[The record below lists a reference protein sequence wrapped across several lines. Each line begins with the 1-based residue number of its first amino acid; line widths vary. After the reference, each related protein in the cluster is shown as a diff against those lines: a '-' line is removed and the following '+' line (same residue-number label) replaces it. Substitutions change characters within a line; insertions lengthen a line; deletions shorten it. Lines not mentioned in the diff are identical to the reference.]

1 MNIPNFIEKAQSLIK
16 DVKVFVEANN
26 SDDIIGYVNENE
38 AIRFIV
44 KHENKWMALFENN
57 DFEYFFDAIELHSV
71 DLENYTP
78 LMTKTIQVYPN
89 FEHLLHF
96 GDEEIQNF
104 LKDNNCDKDD
114 LLHLQSVH
122 DEGYI
127 DFWMDHH
134 PMYNNEGIYAYKG
147 GWAMIWP
154 DDDAPKQWD
163 DNLEFLYQVSLQNEP
178 FIEIYFDKTKQQFIC
193 VERNT

>member
-1 MNIPNFIEKAQSLIK
+1 MNIPNFIEKGQSLIK
-16 DVKVFVEANN
+16 DTQVFVEANTT
-26 SDDIIGYVNENE
+26 DAIIGYVNENE

-44 KHENKWMALFENN
+44 KHNDCWMALTENN
-57 DFEYFFDAIELHSV
+57 DFEYFFAPIDLQSV
-71 DLENYTP
+71 DLNNYTH
-78 LMTKTIQVYPN
+78 LTVKNIQVYPN

-114 LLHLQSVH
+114 LFDLQSVY

-154 DDDAPKQWD
+154 EDDEPFQWNE
-163 DNLEFLYQVSLQNEP
+163 NLEFFYQVGLQNEP
-178 FIEIYFDKTKQQFIC
+178 FIEIYFDKKKQQFIC